1 MVRFLITENAQD
13 IDRKRLRMHDELEN
27 SNPPKTDRRLPW
39 GWLLLL
45 GFMATI
51 YLSKPGSA
59 PNFDGWETTYDQA
72 LTKAAASNENVLI
85 AFYMNGCGYCDA
97 MDRTVLNQPA
107 VRSSLEQFVPV
118 RINMEQARE
127 VANRYGVMG
136 APTFAVVTPNG
147 AMLDMA
153 VGYQPEEEFIGF
165 LEHNAG
171 RTRNHAAASAKQ
183 ATNGP

>member
-1 MVRFLITENAQD
+1 M
-13 IDRKRLRMHDELEN
+13 MHDEFEN
-27 SNPPKTDRRLPW
+27 SSPPKTDRRLPW
-39 GWLLLL
+39 GWLLIL

-51 YLSKPGSA
+51 YLSKPGGD
-59 PNFDGWETTYDQA
+59 PNFDGWETSYEQA

-107 VRSSLEQFVPV
+107 VRSSMERFVPL

-147 AMLDMA
+147 AILDMA
-153 VGYQPEEEFIGF
+153 VGYQSEAVFISF
-165 LEHNAG
+165 LDQNAG
-171 RTRNHAAASAKQ
+171 GSLNHAAASAKQ